1 MKEINQ
7 GLFHATAKGIAYWWR
22 PSSRPSR
29 PEDFF
34 TRVTT
39 TATTMWKQGRLMGI
53 AGGGIHGKGSWS
65 GGTSLHSTTLRRK
78 LFGTNQTKIGNRP
91 PVASNGIGRHTRY
104 QHKNGYFNVNC
115 KHLTVEKKIEV
126 HGHLKDDFLPHLRAP
141 EYPVSGKQST
151 SGGKALLCIG
161 LLPLTFSIKTGVLA
175 NCGSGRGK
183 IKWSKVQEEKRGQTM
198 MKNIMADVNAVSET

>member
-7 GLFHATAKGIAYWWR
+7 GLFHATAKVIAYWWR
-22 PSSRPSR
+22 PSSKPSR

-53 AGGGIHGKGSWS
+53 AGGGIHGKGSCS

-78 LFGTNQTKIGNRP
+78 LLGTNQTKIGNRP
-91 PVASNGIGRHTRY
+91 TVASNGIGRHIRH
-104 QHKNGYFNVNC
+104 QHKNGYFSVNR

-161 LLPLTFSIKTGVLA
+161 LLPLTFPAKTGVA
-175 NCGSGRGK
+175 DCGSDGK
-183 IKWSKVQEEKRGQTM
+183 EIKRSKGQEKKRGQSTM
-198 MKNIMADVNAVSET
+198 EHLLAGVNAVGET